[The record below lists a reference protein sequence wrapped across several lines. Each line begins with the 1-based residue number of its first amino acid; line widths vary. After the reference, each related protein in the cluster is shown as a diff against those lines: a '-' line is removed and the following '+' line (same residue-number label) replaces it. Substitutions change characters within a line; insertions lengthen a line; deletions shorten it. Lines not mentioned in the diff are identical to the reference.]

1 MASGV
6 KVADGVKE
14 MLLSMK
20 LNRSSDDANERI
32 RVVELGLNDA
42 NTEIEVKQVIMEKDV
57 KTLGNVFK
65 FVQCLMGEKECRYIV
80 YDCHYE
86 TPQTKKEDLIF
97 IMWSCD
103 HASPKSRMVYSSSK
117 SAVKKIMDF
126 KFELE
131 LHGKDETTPQSFCG
145 KMGKEKVLK
154 LEGLDVKES

>member
-1 MASGV
+1 
-6 KVADGVKE
+6 

-117 SAVKKIMDF
+117 SA
-126 KFELE
+126 